1 MPTHT
6 KRPPSSSRLGRR
18 HTPESHSRFSRP
30 GQPARAARP
39 SRPGRPALPGRRK
52 PQKSTTQKALSAVTG
67 VLPHSSSSKKKG
79 SGKRTAGGVALLAG
93 GLGLLMK
100 NRDKLPG
107 GSGRKADKAA
117 EQAARPAPQP
127 GPPAS
132 TNSAPTPGTT
142 I

>member
-6 KRPPSSSRLGRR
+6 KRPPTSSRLGRR
-18 HTPESHSRFSRP
+18 PATESQSRFHRP
-30 GQPARAARP
+30 GQPARAART
-39 SRPGRPALPGRRK
+39 SRTGRPTLPGRRK

-67 VLPHSSSSKKKG
+67 ALPHSSSSKKKS
-79 SGKRTAGGVALLAG
+79 SGKRTAGGMALLAG
-93 GLGLLMK
+93 GIGLLMK

-107 GSGRKADKAA
+107 MSSRKANKAA

-127 GPPAS
+127 GPPPSPNA
-132 TNSAPTPGTT
+132 TPTPGTP